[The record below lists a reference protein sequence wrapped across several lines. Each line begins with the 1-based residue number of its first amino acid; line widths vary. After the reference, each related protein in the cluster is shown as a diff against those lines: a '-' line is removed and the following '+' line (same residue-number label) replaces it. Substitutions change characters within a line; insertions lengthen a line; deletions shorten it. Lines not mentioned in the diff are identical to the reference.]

1 MKADPKASTGDAT
14 EAPKND
20 GIIFALSAINH
31 SSSPIFGVSK
41 PTEDAEPRPNTLSS
55 DQNNRGTISDGS
67 SHPQHTV
74 EGVVELEAATE
85 AMQTQFLSF
94 MANEVLASR
103 DHLNGSL

>member
-1 MKADPKASTGDAT
+1 MSNLWCFETHRRRR
-14 EAPKND
+14 APSN
-20 GIIFALSAINH
+20 
-31 SSSPIFGVSK
+31 P
-41 PTEDAEPRPNTLSS
+41 LSS

-85 AMQTQFLSF
+85 AVQTQFLSF

>member
-1 MKADPKASTGDAT
+1 LKADLKASIGDAT
-14 EAPKND
+14 ETPKND
-20 GIIFALSAINH
+20 GIIFALSAINY
-31 SSSPIFGVSK
+31 SLCPIFGVSK
-41 PTEDAEPRPNTLSS
+41 PTEDAEPRSNPLSS

-67 SHPQHTV
+67 SHPQYTA